1 MTTQEIIWLI
11 GGILIAIFLVIVE
24 IDIRAYSRGF
34 KDGLKWSLY
43 NSVFTKD
50 KAEKERGET

>member
-11 GGILIAIFLVIVE
+11 GGILIAIFLVI

-50 KAEKERGET
+50 KAEKERGE